1 MHALRAISYCAPCR
15 INCRASSVARLRRD
29 PPSPHRF
36 FEHRQE
42 PPVVT
47 ALWAVFFFRRIT
59 EVPSST
65 GGRGRPPPL
74 HTVYYTGRYAP
85 PLYPPFPLLCTRI
98 LRLSLLYHKF
108 LALSSTNSQDSCS
121 RSLTFPDFSCKI
133 KANNQEP
140 CERRP
145 CHELW

>member
-85 PLYPPFPLLCTRI
+85 PLYPLL
-98 LRLSLLYHKF
+98 SPVHKN
-108 LALSSTNSQDSCS
+108 LEIISTISQGSCS
-121 RSLTFPDFSCKI
+121 VKCILTSFLFFLLDIFL
-133 KANNQEP
+133 Q
-140 CERRP
+140 
-145 CHELW
+145 HQ